1 MPTRI
6 VFAGAESIL
15 VAEELADVVRG
26 LEDISPNSADT
37 VKLTRK
43 AAHVD
48 PGTFEGKPVHVRPS
62 HVLYVTPA

>member
-6 VFAGAESIL
+6 VFAGGESIL
-15 VAEELADVVRG
+15 VAEELDAVVKG

-43 AAHVD
+43 AGHAD
-48 PGTFEGKPVHVRPS
+48 PGTDEGKLVHVRPS
-62 HVLYVTPA
+62 HVLYVMAS